1 MVQGAGLYGFD
12 GIRRLAHL
20 MVEAAREEKETPDL
34 VIRKGWGCESCI

>member
-1 MVQGAGLYGFD
+1 
-12 GIRRLAHL
+12 